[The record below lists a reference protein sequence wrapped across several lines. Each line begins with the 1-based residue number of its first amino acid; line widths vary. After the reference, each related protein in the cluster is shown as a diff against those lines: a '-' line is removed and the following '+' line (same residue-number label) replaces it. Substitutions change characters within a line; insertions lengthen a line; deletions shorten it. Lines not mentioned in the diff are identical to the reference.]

1 MNHLS
6 QVEVNQVDLAEMVV
20 KNAGLHLKRLGLPDL
35 PIARARTELLKSDEV
50 EPIAQAVP
58 QTGASAISAVQ
69 ATISPFRLEPD
80 ELIHHLLR

>member
-1 MNHLS
+1 MNQLS

-35 PIARARTELLKSDEV
+35 PIARARTELLKSDEA

-58 QTGASAISAVQ
+58 QTGAGNQHRSSN
-69 ATISPFRLEPD
+69 
-80 ELIHHLLR
+80 HLSIPA